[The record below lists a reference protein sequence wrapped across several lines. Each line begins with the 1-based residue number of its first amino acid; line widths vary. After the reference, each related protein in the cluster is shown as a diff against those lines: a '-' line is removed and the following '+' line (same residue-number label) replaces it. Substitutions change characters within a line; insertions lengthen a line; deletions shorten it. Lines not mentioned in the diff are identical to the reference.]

1 MAHFV
6 SQPLNH
12 ASATPAANRRRR
24 ALLTLPD
31 PYDTRYPRPI
41 WLRALRL
48 AARAWWMPLAVYVV
62 QAVTLVAA
70 TEQAARFTA
79 PPDGGLVA
87 RALRVDWVPTFVI
100 EQPIG
105 LLVVVIGF
113 VALLAALV
121 GGFAAGWWAAAD
133 RRRET
138 QVLLVR
144 LARPEERLDAAFVQR
159 ALAPALAW
167 QLRTAQVRRR
177 MVGLVMGL
185 VALAVGIALGLGALP
200 PGS

>member
-6 SQPLNH
+6 SQPLIQ
-12 ASATPAANRRRR
+12 AYATPGGAQRRS

-48 AARAWWMPLAVYVV
+48 AASAWWTPLAVYVS

-70 TEQAARFTA
+70 TEQAARFAA
-79 PPDGGLVA
+79 PLDGGLVA
-87 RALRVDWVPTFVI
+87 RALRIDWVPTFVV
-100 EQPIG
+100 EQP
-105 LLVVVIGF
+105 
-113 VALLAALV
+113 
-121 GGFAAGWWAAAD
+121 AG
-133 RRRET
+133 
-138 QVLLVR
+138 LLVR

-167 QLRTAQVRRR
+167 RLRTARVRRR
-177 MVGLVMGL
+177 AATLVVGLAALGL
-185 VALAVGIALGLGALP
+185 GVALGLGALP